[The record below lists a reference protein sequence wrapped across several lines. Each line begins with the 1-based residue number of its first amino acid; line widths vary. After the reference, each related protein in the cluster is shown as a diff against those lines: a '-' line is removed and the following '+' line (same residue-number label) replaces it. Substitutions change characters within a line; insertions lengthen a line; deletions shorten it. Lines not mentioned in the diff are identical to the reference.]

1 MIAARNSAR
10 YLAGFLLGLCLTGS
24 LVFAFNCLIDPLW
37 FFGGNRLQAKNFT
50 FNERISKSVWLDR
63 HQPDFDCLIMGS
75 SRATLIDTRDIP
87 NSRCFN
93 YSVGGGTLADSLH
106 LAKFAGQKIDGLT
119 TVFVSV
125 DDFNWIRGSALDP
138 NNPIRFSQDIQTKLS
153 PSKYYFGL
161 SALVMSVRTFLDSS
175 PTPRYY
181 GRDFSIQVRADAPT
195 MADGVPRD
203 ALAVLK
209 LSDVQIKKNISAVSE
224 AIQGIRAVFPR
235 CRLVGFVP
243 FTSTE
248 IIAANLD
255 KVGVE
260 RYMEAQISI
269 AAAFDDFYDF
279 SIISSVTTDPNAT
292 YDGGHYFP
300 KANALLMRQMVLQ
313 EESDISV
320 RINAAARLM
329 PEFLNRYQARLTRQ
343 PGQL

>member
-10 YLAGFLLGLCLTGS
+10 YLAGFLFGLCLTGS

-63 HQPDFDCLIMGS
+63 NHPNFDCLILGS

-87 NSRCFN
+87 NSHCFN

-106 LAKFAGQKIDGLT
+106 LARFAGQKIDGLT

-125 DDFNWIRGSALDP
+125 DDFNWIRPSAL
-138 NNPIRFSQDIQTKLS
+138 NLKNPSRFSQDIQSKLS
-153 PSKYYFGL
+153 PFSHYLGL
-161 SALVMSVRTFLDSS
+161 SALGMSVRTLLDSS

-181 GRDFSIQVRADAPT
+181 ARDFSIQVRADAPT
-195 MADGVPRD
+195 LADGMPRY
-203 ALAVLK
+203 ALAIPQ

-224 AIQGIRAVFPR
+224 AIQGIRVVFPR

-255 KVGVE
+255 KVGVN
-260 RYMEAQISI
+260 RYMEAQISL
-269 AAAFDDFYDF
+269 AAGFDDFYDF
-279 SIISSVTTDPNAT
+279 SIISSVTTDPSTT
-292 YDGGHYFP
+292 YDGGHFFP
-300 KANALLMRQMVLQ
+300 NINARLMRQMVLQ
-313 EESDISV
+313 EESGISV